1 MKYETLLK
9 EKKSSLKEVFI
20 ITVTADSNDGDYMT
34 ERTTINKNDMTDEV
48 IDLINKLNKIKNVD
62 YALTDIEKQGEAH
75 GLTLDDLMLDI
86 YIPSTDWGDFC
97 HTLEDFEVEYID
109 ENGKIFDVEFLEKE
123 SEED

>member
-20 ITVTADSNDGDYMT
+20 ITVQADGNDGDYMT
-34 ERTTINKNDMTDEV
+34 ETTKIKKDDMTDEV
-48 IDLINKLNKIKNVD
+48 IDFINKLNKIKDVD
-62 YALTDIEKQGEAH
+62 YALSDIEKQGEAY
-75 GLTLDDLMLDI
+75 GLTLDDLMLHV

-97 HTLEDFEVEYID
+97 HTLEYLGVEYID

-123 SEED
+123 LEED